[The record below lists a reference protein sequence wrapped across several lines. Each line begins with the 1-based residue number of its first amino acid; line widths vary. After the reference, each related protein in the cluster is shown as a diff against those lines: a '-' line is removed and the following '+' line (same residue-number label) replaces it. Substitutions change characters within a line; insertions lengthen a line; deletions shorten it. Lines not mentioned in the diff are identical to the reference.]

1 MVKLKL
7 LGYESFDEYRASF
20 FGTLA
25 KTNRTYDYYV
35 DWSKIRRKAQDIE
48 DEIMLMNVLT
58 KKPKEE
64 RKDKLIDLVTQY
76 PRITEVIPIIIAIR
90 DLEIMVFDDESFE
103 TKMFDFQQEQEN
115 IDEIVEFCVKSGI
128 LDLFD
133 TIDNLFDYIFGVEV
147 GLDTN
152 ARKNRSGKIFEK
164 MVKDVLEDELK
175 SMDELSITSQN
186 VVKLK
191 RRKYADFT
199 IQKNSE
205 PILAV
210 EVNFYCGTGSKPIE
224 VARSYIQ
231 LERKLNEE
239 GIQFIWITDGPGW
252 MKMKNPLEDSMM
264 NMDYVLNL
272 EMAKEKIGTILEED
286 PEIKADQES
295 LF

>member
-1 MVKLKL
+1 MVKLEL
-7 LGYESFDEYRASF
+7 LGYESFDEYKASF

-25 KTNRTYDYYV
+25 ETNRTYDYYV
-35 DWSKIRRKAQDIE
+35 DWSKIREKAKDIE

-64 RKDKLIDLVTQY
+64 REDKLIDLLTQY
-76 PRITEVIPIIIAIR
+76 PRIIEVIPIIIAIR
-90 DLEIMVFDDESFE
+90 DLEIKVFDEESFE

-164 MVKDVLEDELK
+164 MVEDVLEDELE

-210 EVNFYCGTGSKPIE
+210 EVNFYSGTGSKPIE

-231 LERKLNEE
+231 LERKLNEKN
-239 GIQFIWITDGPGW
+239 IQFIWITDGPGW
-252 MKMKNPLEDSMM
+252 MKMKNPLENSMM

-272 EMAKEKIGTILEED
+272 EMAKEKIGAILEED
-286 PEIKADQES
+286 LEVKEARES
-295 LF
+295 LL

>member
-1 MVKLKL
+1 MVKLDI
-7 LGYESFDEYRASF
+7 LGYESFDEYKASF
-20 FGTLA
+20 FETLA
-25 KTNRTYDYYV
+25 ETNRTYDYYV
-35 DWSKIRRKAQDIE
+35 DWSKIMGKAKDIE
-48 DEIMLMNVLT
+48 NEIMLMNVLT

-64 RKDKLIDLVTQY
+64 REEKLVELLKEY

-90 DLEIMVFDDESFE
+90 DLEIKVFDDESFE
-103 TKMFDFQQEQEN
+103 TKKFDFKPKQEN
-115 IDEIVEFCVKSGI
+115 IDEIVDFCDKSGI

-152 ARKNRSGKIFEK
+152 ARKNRSGKIFER
-164 MVKDVLEDELK
+164 MVKDVLKEKLEN
-175 SMDELSITSQN
+175 MEGLSVTSQN

-210 EVNFYCGTGSKPIE
+210 EVNFYSGTGSKPIE

-239 GIQFIWITDGPGW
+239 DIQFVWITDGPGW
-252 MKMKNPLEDSMM
+252 RKMKNPLENSMI

-272 EMAKEKIGTILEED
+272 EMAKENINTILGED
-286 PEIKADQES
+286 PEIKSAQES